1 VVAIVLL
8 HPALLPL
15 LIIGGVPVLITSRR
29 QSQLE
34 FDFLARQSESTRMR
48 NYLTWV
54 QTGRDEAKEVRA
66 FGLARNFGTRLNL
79 LYTEYL
85 RDLAQHLW
93 HRSRLGAIGSFGSAV
108 LLALTL
114 LVLVWLIFIGRLSI
128 SEAAAA
134 LVAIR
139 ILAGQVHSGFTGVK
153 RSSNRVRSSMIWTVS
168 SPWHRRRRAAPAR
181 SHRRRS
187 FIASGP
193 MR

>member
-1 VVAIVLL
+1 
-8 HPALLPL
+8 
-15 LIIGGVPVLITSRR
+15 
-29 QSQLE
+29 
-34 FDFLARQSESTRMR
+34 MR
-48 NYLTWV
+48 LRKYLTWV

-128 SEAAAA
+128 
-134 LVAIR
+134 
-139 ILAGQVHSGFTGVK
+139 AGGRCRARRHPHSGWSGA
-153 RSSNRVRSSMIWTVS
+153 VRLHWRPSDLRIWVV
-168 SPWHRRRRAAPAR
+168 HR
-181 SHRRRS
+181 
-187 FIASGP
+187 
-193 MR
+193 